1 VNRDRHLVIIGA
13 GPAGLATARAY
24 REGGGLGPVTMLTP
38 EPYAPYNRP
47 PLTKECLRGKASRED
62 LPLESD
68 DWYEKHGLDL
78 RLFTGASAV
87 DREQRIIA
95 TDEGKEILYGV
106 LATGSEPV
114 RPPWRI
120 RASKES

>member
-1 VNRDRHLVIIGA
+1 MNREGHLVIVGA
-13 GPAGLATARAY
+13 GPAGPATARAY
-24 REGGGLGPVTMLTP
+24 KEGGGRTRVTMLTP
-38 EPYAPYNRP
+38 EPYAPYNQP

-78 RLFTGASAV
+78 RLFTSASAV

-95 TDEGKEILYGV
+95 TGEGEERLYELCM

-114 RPPWRI
+114 RPP
-120 RASKES
+120 